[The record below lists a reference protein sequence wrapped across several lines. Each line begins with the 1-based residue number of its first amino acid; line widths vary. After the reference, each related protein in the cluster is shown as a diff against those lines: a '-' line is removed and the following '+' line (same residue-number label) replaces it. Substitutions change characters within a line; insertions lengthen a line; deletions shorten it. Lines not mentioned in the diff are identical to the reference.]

1 MSPLRPSPA
10 VSPPSSEKSRLRFGA
25 GLSLTAFSPH
35 RFLVSRPVPCA
46 VSPSAPRRGD
56 RFSPLFRAYARAFP
70 KTSDV
75 RRVLPGACRTGKRR
89 FPLASPEENCRRMI
103 ASEGFPTYHGRQDMT
118 KNPCRVG
125 LRRCILL
132 LPRSGPTRPG
142 IIPVAHDRRAAPAPP
157 RLPAFLRRISTSSGA
172 SPLIASARLPRRP
185 HTEDPS

>member
-1 MSPLRPSPA
+1 MPHVPSPPFSRTA
-10 VSPPSSEKSRLRFGA
+10 FSSPARFRAPFHRLRRAGATVSPPSSGHTPA
-25 GLSLTAFSPH
+25 PSPK
-35 RFLVSRPVPCA
+35 PPPPA
-46 VSPSAPRRGD
+46 
-56 RFSPLFRAYARAFP
+56 
-70 KTSDV
+70 
-75 RRVLPGACRTGKRR
+75 RVLPGACRTGKRR
-89 FPLASPEENCRRMI
+89 FPLAPPEENCRRMI
-103 ASEGFPTYHGRQDMT
+103 ASEGFPTYHDRQDMT

-185 HTEDPS
+185 HTEDHS